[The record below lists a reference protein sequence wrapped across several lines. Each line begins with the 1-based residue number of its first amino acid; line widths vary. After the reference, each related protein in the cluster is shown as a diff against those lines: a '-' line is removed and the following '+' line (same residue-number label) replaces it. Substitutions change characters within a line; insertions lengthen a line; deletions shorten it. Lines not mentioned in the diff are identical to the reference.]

1 MGFYVISYDIG
12 NPKRL
17 LRIHRYL
24 KGLALPIQYSVFY
37 FEGSEVELEKCIDKL
52 TTMINP
58 KEDDVRCY
66 PLPKTGLQVCL
77 GKAGLPNDIYYS
89 GQPTSELIRL
99 NKP

>member
-37 FEGSEVELEKCIDKL
+37 FEDSEVELEKCIDKL
-52 TTMINP
+52 TTMIDL

-89 GQPTSELIRL
+89 GQPTSELTKL

>member
-52 TTMINP
+52 TTMIDL

>member
-17 LRIHRYL
+17 LRIHHYL

-37 FEGSEVELEKCIDKL
+37 FEGSEVELKKCIAKL
-52 TTMINP
+52 TTMIDS

-89 GQPTSELIRL
+89 EQPTSELTRL